1 MSKVEMKRLRGR
13 PGSFENKTHIGKA
26 LVEVKAGNP
35 VSRYLSLK
43 LVELEYLV
51 PVEIQP
57 ETPTRGRRKIDY
69 QLTTKGNRLASWA
82 KNIAH

>member
-1 MSKVEMKRLRGR
+1 MAKVEIARGRGR
-13 PGSFENKTHIGKA
+13 PGSFENKTQIGKA
-26 LVEVKAGNP
+26 LVDVKAGNP

-69 QLTTKGNRLASWA
+69 QLTTKGKRLAGWA
-82 KNIAH
+82 QNLA